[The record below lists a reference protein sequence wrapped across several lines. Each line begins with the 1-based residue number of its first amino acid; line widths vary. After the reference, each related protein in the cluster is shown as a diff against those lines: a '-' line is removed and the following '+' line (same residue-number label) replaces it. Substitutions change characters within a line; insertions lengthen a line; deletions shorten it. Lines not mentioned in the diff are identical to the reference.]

1 MATPSA
7 EHISSTP
14 MISLTQEQN
23 KPRSLLRMAIKR
35 FLSNRLAVIGLLVT
49 LFIIFVAVG
58 ADFVAPFA
66 PSAQTTNLNQPAGF
80 LDPAVGRVHI
90 LGTDDLG
97 RDTLA
102 RLIYGA
108 RISLLIPFVVEAIVL
123 LIGVPLGLIAGYY
136 GGIIDDVVMRITD
149 VMYAFPGLLFVI
161 IVITIVGR
169 SVWAVAFALGFG
181 GWPTMAR
188 LVRGQ
193 VLQVKEMDYVLGA
206 RSIGASPVGLIIR
219 HIIPN
224 IMGPII
230 VLVTLDFPGDII
242 AEATLT
248 FLGLGV
254 DPSTP
259 TWGVMAS
266 SGYANVISYPV
277 QVAIPAISIAVLT
290 LALSFVGD
298 GARDAFDPRTET
310 K

>member
-1 MATPSA
+1 MATNTAIPSSPPT
-7 EHISSTP
+7 IS
-14 MISLTQEQN
+14 ITQDLN
-23 KPRSLLRMAIKR
+23 KSRSLLAMAIRR
-35 FLSNRLAVIGLLVT
+35 FTSNRLAILGLSVT
-49 LFIIFVAVG
+49 LLIIIVALG
-58 ADFVAPFA
+58 ADILAPYK
-66 PSAQTTNLNQPAGF
+66 PTLITNDLNQPAGF
-80 LDPAVGRVHI
+80 IDANQNGHI

-97 RDTLA
+97 RDQLS
-102 RLIYGA
+102 RLMYGA
-108 RISLLIPFVVEAIVL
+108 RISLLVPFVVEAFVL
-123 LIGVPLGLIAGYY
+123 LFGVPLGLIAGYN
-136 GGIIDDVVMRITD
+136 GGIIDDIIMRITD

-161 IVITIVGR
+161 ILINVIGR
-169 SVWAVAFALGFG
+169 SVWGISFALGFAS
-181 GWPTMAR
+181 WPTMAR

-206 RSIGASPVGLIIR
+206 RSIGAGPLELMFR

-224 IMGPII
+224 ILGPII

-259 TWGVMAS
+259 TWGVMVSA
-266 SGYANVISYPV
+266 GYGNVLSYPV
-277 QVAIPAISIAVLT
+277 QVIVPALAIAGLT

-298 GARDAFDPRTET
+298 GMHDAFDPRSET